1 MLMILILALCLTG
14 CSARNEEKSDGL
26 TVIGSMELT
35 YATQF
40 SVDYCEGGY
49 KLISMADGSRFI
61 VVPEGA
67 KVPKGTDPGTVPL
80 YQPVKDIY
88 LAATSAMC
96 LFDSLDRLD
105 AIRLSSITEE
115 NWYIPSARQAMRDGR
130 ILFAGKY
137 STPD

>member
-49 KLISMADGSRFI
+49 KLMLMRKEERRI
-61 VVPEGA
+61 
-67 KVPKGTDPGTVPL
+67 KTH
-80 YQPVKDIY
+80 
-88 LAATSAMC
+88 
-96 LFDSLDRLD
+96 DR
-105 AIRLSSITEE
+105 
-115 NWYIPSARQAMRDGR
+115 
-130 ILFAGKY
+130 
-137 STPD
+137 